1 MKDITRQWLELAFLD
16 LESISRLI
24 IDERLTNQVAF
35 HAQQAIEKSL
45 KAILEEFGEKVPR
58 IHSLSKLF
66 DLCSDYIRIDADEEI
81 VIALD
86 SLYTESRY
94 PGDNGLLPEGK
105 PSLKQVQLFLHFS
118 QFVYKEISM
127 YLNGNT
133 STVADL

>member
-1 MKDITRQWLELAFLD
+1 MKDITREWLELAFLD

-24 IDERLTNQVAF
+24 IDERLTSQVAF

-66 DLCSDYIRIDADEEI
+66 DLCSHFIGIEVDELM

-86 SLYTESRY
+86 SMYTESRY
-94 PGDNGLLPEGK
+94 PGDHGLLPEGK
-105 PSLKQVQLFLHFS
+105 PSMKQAQQFFEFAQLVHKKILS
-118 QFVYKEISM
+118 NLLRK
-127 YLNGNT
+127 
-133 STVADL
+133 